1 MFDGPFSPLSFFSA
15 HKNSDGTM
23 APGESSTF
31 SHDVGQAAEEM
42 PALPEPPSAAL
53 PSTGSLQDSQTRSS
67 QGQPS
72 SQGQASSQAQPSS
85 QGQPLSPAGG
95 SSIQSG
101 VDAPAPRL
109 ASSETVIKSGPIQ
122 AAVTGGGEVA
132 GEAGSIMNR
141 LFPAPSEAGSTF
153 SSLSP
158 AGIELDHFRIEER
171 IGLGGMG
178 AVFRAV
184 DTRLQRHV
192 ALKLLAPSQSYDDSS
207 VKRFQNEARA
217 AARLDHENVA
227 RVYYIGE
234 ERGLNFIA
242 FEYVTGSNIR
252 DIIRSEGR
260 LSPSD
265 AVNYTLQIAYAIKH
279 TSAMGVVHRDI
290 KPSNVIIT
298 PTGRAKL
305 VDLGLAR
312 KDNTESQGDLT
323 LPGTTLGTFDY
334 ISPEQAKDPRSVDVR
349 SDIYSLGC
357 TMYHM
362 LTGQPP
368 YPEGTVLQ
376 KLLDHQ
382 GKEAPDPAVINPRV
396 PEQLSAVVR
405 KMMNSDRNRRYQTPE
420 LLIRDLSYVAATLG
434 LRGANPEGLV
444 WVASKAVEPSGITK
458 HAGWLA
464 TVAVLFG
471 VVGLLSAF
479 PQLGSDPTRLS
490 PNTDQV
496 ADQPAAPESG
506 DGPNTVADSVIAAAD
521 SSATSPSSTGSPE
534 SPSSIEQ
541 PAAATAPSTDQPARM
556 TAGSRTVNASPEAGD
571 PPTVGS
577 PESTT
582 TGTRSSADGQP
593 GENQSTASTSPAT
606 TSSPAPTARTSDG
619 TNAKPSADRTARTT
633 AAETPVATV
642 TDTEY
647 PVTLFS
653 SDSQEEQSYRTLES
667 ACAAAADGSTIE
679 LRFNGTLT
687 ERSFRIARKSMTI
700 RAARGFRPVIE
711 FAPTDL
717 DSTDTAVRMI
727 SVVGGPLHII
737 NVEFRMVIPEDAAAD
752 RYALFGISRNEM
764 LQLDQVTATFE
775 NPARRPAAMFDS
787 FSDPA
792 QMPPDPGAMPVTT
805 VSRSSALI
813 DLRNCF
819 IRGEAILARLA
830 ATGSLEIN
838 VENSVAALDGL
849 FHVFP
854 PASPVAERPTIAVS
868 LDHVSALLH
877 GSLLRLSG
885 PVSVDGP
892 TIELQPRNCII
903 TASPDTPMI
912 AADPDVPSDE
922 VRRML
927 VWRGQRNFYDRMETY
942 LAIAAAEEIYG
953 FEEWRQYWGSSLEVG
968 PWSGTLNWSAT
979 ARPPGILS
987 DQFTEVSL
995 DAFRLAMPE
1004 SGDNPAIDGATDG
1017 NDAGVDPEMLIAPWQ
1032 PPSPASKSDR
1042 RSDTETSSDDG
1053 EPDSNDAST
1062 D

>member
-1 MFDGPFSPLSFFSA
+1 MVP
-15 HKNSDGTM
+15 SD
-23 APGESSTF
+23 SST
-31 SHDVGQAAEEM
+31 SSREPGSAADQN
-42 PALPEPPSAAL
+42 PVLPETPSAEL
-53 PSTGSLQDSQTRSS
+53 PLHS
-67 QGQPS
+67 
-72 SQGQASSQAQPSS
+72 
-85 QGQPLSPAGG
+85 AGG
-95 SSIQSG
+95 SSVQSG
-101 VDAPAPRL
+101 ISPQVPRL
-109 ASSETVIKSGPIQ
+109 ASSETVINSGLPM
-122 AAVTGGGEVA
+122 AAVAEVND
-132 GEAGSIMNR
+132 EAASIMQR
-141 LFPAPSEAGSTF
+141 LFPPPNEAGSTY
-153 SSLSP
+153 STLSP

-192 ALKLLAPSQSYDDSS
+192 ALKLLSPSQYYDDAS

-242 FEYVTGSNIR
+242 FEYVTGSNVRDMIR
-252 DIIRSEGR
+252 AEGR

-265 AVNYTLQIAYAIKH
+265 TVNYTLQIAYALKH
-279 TSAMGVVHRDI
+279 TAAMGVVHRDI

-396 PEQLSAVVR
+396 PEQLSAVVS

-444 WVASKAVEPSGITK
+444 WVASKAVQPSGLTR

-464 TVAVLFG
+464 TVGILFG

-479 PQLGSDPTRLS
+479 PQLGSDSSGRS
-490 PNTDQV
+490 PGSAEVTTSNAGRVENDPASDTGTQV
-496 ADQPAAPESG
+496 AAL
-506 DGPNTVADSVIAAAD
+506 D
-521 SSATSPSSTGSPE
+521 SSTPGSTPVVTGS
-534 SPSSIEQ
+534 SGAS
-541 PAAATAPSTDQPARM
+541 ATAE
-556 TAGSRTVNASPEAGD
+556 G
-571 PPTVGS
+571 
-577 PESTT
+577 
-582 TGTRSSADGQP
+582 
-593 GENQSTASTSPAT
+593 
-606 TSSPAPTARTSDG
+606 
-619 TNAKPSADRTARTT
+619 SADRTATVEDRSTTMPRPSEGASVSPESTGASAVTEPETSDGGATASAIKPGTPGEREGTT
-633 AAETPVATV
+633 ATSPGTPDTANNQGSSGAAATDSPV
-642 TDTEY
+642 STSIAGTGKTLPANATPAAASDSEY

-653 SDSQEEQSYRTLES
+653 SDSQQEESYRTLES

-679 LRFNGTLT
+679 LRFNGTLS
-687 ERSFRIARKSMTI
+687 ERSFRIARKNITI
-700 RAARGFRPVIE
+700 RAARGFRPVVE

-717 DSTDTAVRMI
+717 DSTDATVRMI

-737 NVEFRMVIPEDAAAD
+737 NVEFRLLIPDDAAAD
-752 RYALFGISRNEM
+752 SYALFGISRDET
-764 LQLDQVTATFE
+764 LQLEQVTASID
-775 NPARRPAAMFDS
+775 NPTHRPTAMLEIAA
-787 FSDPA
+787 DPS
-792 QMPPDPGAMPVTT
+792 QMPPDPAKMPVPNA
-805 VSRSSALI
+805 RSSAVV

-819 IRGEAILARLA
+819 VRGEATLARLA
-830 ATGSLEIN
+830 VSGRLELNI
-838 VENSVAALDGL
+838 ENSAVALDDL
-849 FHVFP
+849 IHVL
-854 PASPVAERPTIAVS
+854 PAGSPVVERPLVSIS

-877 GSLLRLSG
+877 GSLLRLTG

-892 TIELQPRNCII
+892 TIELQPRNCIV
-903 TASPDTPMI
+903 TASPDTPLVT
-912 AADPDVPSDE
+912 AEADVPADE

-927 VWRGQRNFYDRMETY
+927 VWRGQRNFYDRLETY
-942 LAIAAAEEIYG
+942 LSIAAAEEIYG
-953 FEEWRQYWGSSLEVG
+953 FEEWRQYWGASLEVG
-968 PWSGTLNWSAT
+968 PWSGTLDWSGT
-979 ARPPGILS
+979 ARPAGVLS
-987 DQFTEVSL
+987 DHFSSLPL
-995 DAFRLAMPE
+995 DAFRLERPE
-1004 SGDNPAIDGATDG
+1004 TGDNAAIDGATDG
-1017 NDAGVDPEMLIAPWQ
+1017 NDAGADLAMLSIPWQ
-1032 PPSPASKSDR
+1032 PSATAPEPRESELSPADA
-1042 RSDTETSSDDG
+1042 ETDNESVDG
-1053 EPDSNDAST
+1053 GSE
-1062 D
+1062 

>member
-1 MFDGPFSPLSFFSA
+1 MV
-15 HKNSDGTM
+15 
-23 APGESSTF
+23 PGESSTF
-31 SHDVGQAAEEM
+31 SHDVGHAEDAK
-42 PALPEPPSAAL
+42 PALPESPPAEFPPAEQL
-53 PSTGSLQDSQTRSS
+53 LSS
-67 QGQPS
+67 E
-72 SQGQASSQAQPSS
+72 AQPL
-85 QGQPLSPAGG
+85 PPAGG
-95 SSIQSG
+95 SSVQSG
-101 VDAPAPRL
+101 ISSQAPRL
-109 ASSETVIKSGPIQ
+109 ASSETVIKSGPVQ
-122 AAVTGGGEVA
+122 ATVTAGSDIG

-227 RVYYIGE
+227 RVHYIGE
-234 ERGLNFIA
+234 QRGLNFIA

-252 DIIRSEGR
+252 DMIRSEGR

-279 TSAMGVVHRDI
+279 TAAMGVVHRDI

-382 GKEAPDPAVINPRV
+382 GKEAPDPAEINPRV

-444 WVASKAVEPSGITK
+444 WVASKAVEPSGISR

-464 TVAVLFG
+464 TVAILFG

-479 PQLGSDPTRLS
+479 PQLGSDSALPDRIADLVGDDS
-490 PNTDQV
+490 ANRDDEPGSDADRGSAV
-496 ADQPAAPESG
+496 ASADLPASGQRPDETFPSTQPAVTTTPSGGQSERMASEGGTASQESRG
-506 DGPNTVADSVIAAAD
+506 
-521 SSATSPSSTGSPE
+521 SPSSTGAETSNGETQTASGYQPVE
-534 SPSSIEQ
+534 SPTATSQ
-541 PAAATAPSTDQPARM
+541 PQGPATSQA
-556 TAGSRTVNASPEAGD
+556 
-571 PPTVGS
+571 
-577 PESTT
+577 
-582 TGTRSSADGQP
+582 
-593 GENQSTASTSPAT
+593 TASTTPDGTGSSPAT
-606 TSSPAPTARTSDG
+606 DTTGQTG
-619 TNAKPSADRTARTT
+619 PSET
-633 AAETPVATV
+633 AAANIA
-642 TDTEY
+642 DTEY

-679 LRFNGTLT
+679 LRFNGALT
-687 ERSFRIARKSMTI
+687 ERSFRIARKSITI

-737 NVEFRMVIPEDAAAD
+737 NVEFRMHIPEDAAAD
-752 RYALFGISRNEM
+752 RYSLFGISRNET

-787 FSDPA
+787 YSDPT
-792 QMPPDPGAMPVTT
+792 QMPPDAAAMPATT
-805 VSRSSALI
+805 NSRSSALI

-830 ATGSLEIN
+830 VAGSIEIN
-838 VENSVAALDGL
+838 LENSVAALDGL
-849 FHVFP
+849 LHVYP
-854 PASPVAERPTIAVS
+854 PASPVAERPSIDVS

-892 TIELQPRNCII
+892 TIELQPRNCVI

-927 VWRGQRNFYDRMETY
+927 VWRGQRNFYDRLETY
-942 LAIAAAEEIYG
+942 LSIAAAEEIYG

-968 PWSGTLNWSAT
+968 PWSGTLNWSAS
-979 ARPPGILS
+979 ARSPEILS
-987 DQFTEVSL
+987 DQFTGVPL
-995 DAFRLAMPE
+995 DAFQLAMPG

-1017 NDAGVDPEMLIAPWQ
+1017 NDAGVDVSMLIAPWQ
-1032 PPSPASKSDR
+1032 PPLAESEEEDNSGTATDPDTDEQDG
-1042 RSDTETSSDDG
+1042 SDT
-1053 EPDSNDAST
+1053 ST

>member
-1 MFDGPFSPLSFFSA
+1 MV
-15 HKNSDGTM
+15 
-23 APGESSTF
+23 PGESSTY
-31 SHDVGQAAEEM
+31 SHEPGS
-42 PALPEPPSAAL
+42 LPEAKPELPASPPPELAAGDPPQPAASL
-53 PSTGSLQDSQTRSS
+53 PPHTS
-67 QGQPS
+67 
-72 SQGQASSQAQPSS
+72 
-85 QGQPLSPAGG
+85 GG
-95 SSIQSG
+95 SSVHSG
-101 VDAPAPRL
+101 VSPAAPRL
-109 ASSETVIKSGPIQ
+109 ASSETVINSGSPQ
-122 AAVTGGGEVA
+122 TAMPGGPEVA

-141 LFPAPSEAGSTF
+141 LFPSPSEAGSTF

-158 AGIELDHFRIEER
+158 AGVELDHFRIEER

-217 AARLDHENVA
+217 AARLDHENIA

-242 FEYVTGSNIR
+242 FEYVTGANIR
-252 DIIRSEGR
+252 DLIRSEGR
-260 LSPSD
+260 LSPND
-265 AVNYTLQIAYAIKH
+265 AVNYTLQIAYALKH
-279 TSAMGVVHRDI
+279 TAAMGVVHRDI

-312 KDNTESQGDLT
+312 KDSTESQGDLT

-382 GKEAPDPAVINPRV
+382 GKEAPDPAAINPRV
-396 PEQLSAVVR
+396 PEPLSAVVR

-444 WVASKAVEPSGITK
+444 WVASKAVEPSGISR

-464 TVAVLFG
+464 TVAILFG

-479 PQLGSDPTRLS
+479 PQLGSDSVS
-490 PNTDQV
+490 PSQGMQQV
-496 ADQPAAPESG
+496 ADQPTDQGTGEAPESG
-506 DGPNTVADSVIAAAD
+506 VTENSEDAVADA
-521 SSATSPSSTGSPE
+521 
-534 SPSSIEQ
+534 
-541 PAAATAPSTDQPARM
+541 
-556 TAGSRTVNASPEAGD
+556 
-571 PPTVGS
+571 
-577 PESTT
+577 
-582 TGTRSSADGQP
+582 
-593 GENQSTASTSPAT
+593 STASKPGTRESDAVSGSSSLPQ
-606 TSSPAPTARTSDG
+606 TSSLPDNRTAAASSSDGPKPSLNQTNSGNGTGATSSTDSVQSTTQTGSRSGDGGPASSQAPQKTIAQATSD
-619 TNAKPSADRTARTT
+619 RTT
-633 AAETPVATV
+633 ENTTGPQSNGGTGKSTVLDTAAVTPPE
-642 TDTEY
+642 TEY
-647 PVTLFS
+647 PVTLIS
-653 SDSQEEQSYRTLES
+653 SDSQQRDSYRTLES

-679 LRFNGTLT
+679 LQFNGTRT
-687 ERSFRIARKSMTI
+687 ERSFRISRKSITI

-711 FAPTDL
+711 FEPTDL
-717 DSTDTAVRMI
+717 DSTDAAVRMI

-737 NVEFRMVIPEDAAAD
+737 NVEFRMVIPVDAAAD
-752 RYALFGISRNEM
+752 RYSLFGIGRNETV
-764 LQLDQVTATFE
+764 QLDQVTATFD
-775 NPARRPAAMFDS
+775 NPARRPAALFES
-787 FSDPA
+787 SSDPS
-792 QMPPDPGAMPVTT
+792 QMPPDATAMPVTT
-805 VSRSSALI
+805 TSRSSALV

-819 IRGEAILARLA
+819 VRGEAILGKLA
-830 ATGSLEIN
+830 ATGNLEVNI
-838 VENSVAALDGL
+838 ENSVAAIDGL
-849 FHVFP
+849 FHVSP
-854 PASPVAERPTIAVS
+854 SGSPVSERPSINIS

-885 PVSVDGP
+885 AVTVDGP

-903 TASPDTPMI
+903 TATPDTPLI
-912 AADPDVPSDE
+912 SADADIPSDE

-927 VWRGQRNFYDRMETY
+927 VWRGQRNFYDRLETY
-942 LAIAAAEEIYG
+942 LSIADAEEIYG
-953 FEEWRQYWGSSLEVG
+953 FEEWRQYWGSTLEVG
-968 PWSGTLNWSAT
+968 PWSGTLNWSPA
-979 ARPPGILS
+979 ARPPGLLS
-987 DQFTEVSL
+987 GQFADVSL
-995 DAFRLAMPE
+995 NAFQLAMPE
-1004 SGDNPAIDGATDG
+1004 SGSNPAIDGATDG
-1017 NDAGVDPEMLIAPWQ
+1017 NNAGADLSMLIAPWQ
-1032 PPSPASKSDR
+1032 PAVTKPDDDDR
-1042 RSDTETSSDDG
+1042 SG
-1053 EPDSNDAST
+1053 ADASVDDNTGNSESST